1 MFERLKAETMIR
13 SVCYEPARP
22 CENSQVGQSEQVSE
36 DSMDLDEAIDL
47 LIKNK
52 YLFWVSENHTD
63 SEFSI
68 IRYKVLR
75 GEHRGMIQIHYR
87 SGKVFMID
95 ADAEMMEKNSDLSGI
110 SRNLSGCGRTIKDEL
125 LRELFI
131 QGNVMEFLAR
141 VLNGSSEDESVGE
154 KTVIRSIPKY
164 DREVVDRFIRY
175 LEENP
180 DDNSNIRE
188 LAQQFAMSAGKL
200 QNLFHYYTGIT
211 VKDYRDRVRIE
222 KAIHLLR
229 ETDLPLFA
237 IAKEVGFRNSS
248 SFSVFFKNN
257 TGKTPGEIR
266 TAAAYQ

>member
-95 ADAEMMEKNSDLSGI
+95 ADAEMMEKILTFPGSVVICPDAAGPLKMNSFVSF
-110 SRNLSGCGRTIKDEL
+110 
-125 LRELFI
+125 LF
-131 QGNVMEFLAR
+131 
-141 VLNGSSEDESVGE
+141 
-154 KTVIRSIPKY
+154 
-164 DREVVDRFIRY
+164 
-175 LEENP
+175 
-180 DDNSNIRE
+180 
-188 LAQQFAMSAGKL
+188 
-200 QNLFHYYTGIT
+200 
-211 VKDYRDRVRIE
+211 
-222 KAIHLLR
+222 R
-229 ETDLPLFA
+229 ET
-237 IAKEVGFRNSS
+237 
-248 SFSVFFKNN
+248 
-257 TGKTPGEIR
+257 
-266 TAAAYQ
+266 